1 MTTAEGYLFLGDCCF
16 LILRTINA
24 PICNVFEEGVY
35 MILKGKRVEYPP
47 PTPPQG
53 RGEES

>member
-35 MILKGKRVEYPP
+35 MILKGNRVEYPP

-53 RGEES
+53 RGEE